1 MSDKNTQP
9 IIKKI
14 KKGGGHGHHGG
25 AWKVAYADFVTAMMA
40 FFLLMWLLNATS
52 EEQKRGLSN
61 YFGPPGSL
69 QGAGGAGGVLGG
81 TTIKSEG
88 VYEDTQTQSNGSKD
102 DESLEENVPAEEQN
116 KSKEGDQ
123 QFPEQATNIKDV
135 KPAKPVDSKKIKDTL
150 KEYDAENFKDVKEAL
165 MQKILETPELKE
177 LAKSLIID
185 ETPEGLRIQI
195 VDQQKYSMFPKG
207 EAKPLPHTIKLL
219 ELVTKVVQ
227 KLPNKIS
234 VTGHTDSTPYKNQ
247 DYGNWELSVDRANAA
262 RRYMMGFG
270 LGEERVMRV
279 TGKADT
285 EPLKPATPDSE
296 QNRRISI
303 LLHRSEKMASG
314 ADSATGRNEAGK
326 AQEATKLPVTKPAPV
341 KTAA

>member
-1 MSDKNTQP
+1 MSDKNAQP
-9 IIKKI
+9 IIKKV

-40 FFLLMWLLNATS
+40 FFLLMWLLNAAS

-61 YFGPPGSL
+61 YFGPPGAQ
-69 QGAGGAGGVLGG
+69 QGSGGAGGVLGG

-88 VYEDTQTQSNGSKD
+88 VYEDTENQSSGSKE
-102 DESLEENVPAEEQN
+102 DESLEDNIPPEEKN
-116 KSKEGDQ
+116 KSTEGDK
-123 QFPEQATNIKDV
+123 QFPQQTTNVQDE
-135 KPAKPVDSKKIKDTL
+135 KPAKPVDGKKIKDTL
-150 KEYDAENFKDVKEAL
+150 REYDAENFKDVKEAL
-165 MQKILETPELKE
+165 MQKIQEIPELKE

-207 EAKPLPHTIKLL
+207 EAKPYPHTIKLL
-219 ELVTKVVQ
+219 EVVTKVVQ

-270 LGEERVMRV
+270 LGEERVTRV
-279 TGKADT
+279 AGKADT
-285 EPLKPATPDSE
+285 EPLRPATPDSE

-303 LLHRSEKMASG
+303 LLHRSEKIATPSENG
-314 ADSATGRNEAGK
+314 GLKPDSTK
-326 AQEATKLPVTKPAPV
+326 AQEAQKPPAPV
-341 KTAA
+341 KSPA